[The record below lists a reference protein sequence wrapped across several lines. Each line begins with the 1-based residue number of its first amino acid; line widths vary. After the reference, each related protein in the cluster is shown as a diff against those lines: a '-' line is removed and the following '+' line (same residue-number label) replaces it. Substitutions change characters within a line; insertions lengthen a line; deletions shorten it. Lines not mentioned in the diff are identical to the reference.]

1 MRSTW
6 FDARDASGTEDVER
20 TARGA
25 VFAMRVVYP
34 GSIDVTGRP
43 DILELNA
50 AALLARMSRQAEPS

>member
-1 MRSTW
+1 
-6 FDARDASGTEDVER
+6 
-20 TARGA
+20 
-25 VFAMRVVYP
+25 MRVVYP